1 MINDDS
7 GEPHEPRSIPI
18 KFIESEVIAAAI
30 AGMLN
35 DWKTDS
41 LRIGAL
47 GENPRR
53 PSDGRRGAGPQCG
66 DG

>member
-1 MINDDS
+1 MKNDDS

-18 KFIESEVIAAAI
+18 EFIQNEVIAAAI

-47 GENPRR
+47 GEGPRR
-53 PSDGRRGAGPQCG
+53 PSDGRRGASPQCG
-66 DG
+66 EG

>member
-1 MINDDS
+1 MKNDDA
-7 GEPHEPRSIPI
+7 GKRRGFQSIPVR
-18 KFIESEVIAAAI
+18 FIQSDVVAAA

-47 GENPRR
+47 GGGPRR
-53 PSDGRRGAGPQCG
+53 PRSGRRGTNPECG
-66 DG
+66 EG

>member
-1 MINDDS
+1 MKHRNPGKS
-7 GEPHEPRSIPI
+7 HGPQSVPVR
-18 KFIESEVIAAAI
+18 FIQSDMVAAA

-47 GENPRR
+47 GEGLRR
-53 PSDGRRGAGPQCG
+53 SRRGRRGTGAG
-66 DG
+66 

>member
-1 MINDDS
+1 MNNDDPKGNDEAQS
-7 GEPHEPRSIPI
+7 VPI
-18 KFIESEVIAAAI
+18 RFIESDIIAAAI
-30 AGMLN
+30 AGQLN

-47 GENPRR
+47 GERPRR
-53 PSDGRRGAGPQCG
+53 PHSGRRGTSAQCG

>member
-1 MINDDS
+1 MNNDDPK
-7 GEPHEPRSIPI
+7 GNDEAQWVPI
-18 KFIESEVIAAAI
+18 KFIESDIIAAAI
-30 AGMLN
+30 AGQLN

-47 GENPRR
+47 GERPRR
-53 PSDGRRGAGPQCG
+53 PHSGRRGTSAQCG

>member
-1 MINDDS
+1 MKDRDIGKKQGRQS
-7 GEPHEPRSIPI
+7 VPVR
-18 KFIESEVIAAAI
+18 FIQSDIVAAA

-47 GENPRR
+47 GERPRR
-53 PSDGRRGAGPQCG
+53 PRNGRRGAGPSCG
-66 DG
+66 EG

>member
-1 MINDDS
+1 MQNDGPKKDEGPES
-7 GEPHEPRSIPI
+7 VPI
-18 KFIESEVIAAAI
+18 KFIESDIIAAAI

-47 GENPRR
+47 GERPRR
-53 PSDGRRGAGPQCG
+53 PHSGRRGTGAQCG

>member
-1 MINDDS
+1 
-7 GEPHEPRSIPI
+7 
-18 KFIESEVIAAAI
+18 
-30 AGMLN
+30 LN

-47 GENPRR
+47 GERPRR
-53 PSDGRRGAGPQCG
+53 PHSGRRGTSAQCG

>member
-1 MINDDS
+1 VKNDDP
-7 GEPHEPRSIPI
+7 GKYQEPQSIPI
-18 KFIESEVIAAAI
+18 EFIQPGVIAAAM

-47 GENPRR
+47 GERPRR
-53 PSDGRRGAGPQCG
+53 PHSGRRGTSASCG
-66 DG
+66 ES